1 MNDQETTGIDAET
14 RKRIRE
20 RVLQAEKDQLH
31 LDRPHNIKPEIKKI
45 VEDEVDEVED
55 VSIETGGGDE

>member
-14 RKRIRE
+14 RKTIRE
-20 RVLQAEKDQLH
+20 RVLQAEKEQLH
-31 LDRPHNIKPEIKKI
+31 LDRPHNIKPEIKQI

-55 VSIETGGGDE
+55 VSIETGGSDE